1 MRKTTARSSTAP
13 GILWVVA
20 TPIGNLDDLSDRAR
34 RALAE
39 ADVIAAE
46 DTRTSRKLLPPRSTP
61 PEWAALHEHNE
72 RQVVERLLDRIEHGA
87 RIALVSDAGTP
98 LISDPG
104 YRLVRAAHER
114 GLKVSPLPGPCAAI
128 AALSAAGL
136 ASDRFRFEGFLPS
149 RAGPR
154 GQRLEALRASEE
166 TLVFYVPSRDLE
178 RLIEEFRLVFGDDRS
193 AAVAREL
200 TKRFETV
207 RRDSLAG
214 LAAWLQGDPDQKL
227 GEAVVLIEGTS
238 APEAAPAALD
248 ARRLATEL
256 IAELPPA
263 RAARLV
269 ARLCGMQRREAFA
282 LVESVRGPQE

>member
-1 MRKTTARSSTAP
+1 M
-13 GILWVVA
+13 
-20 TPIGNLDDLSDRAR
+20 
-34 RALAE
+34 
-39 ADVIAAE
+39 
-46 DTRTSRKLLPPRSTP
+46 
-61 PEWAALHEHNE
+61 
-72 RQVVERLLDRIEHGA
+72 
-87 RIALVSDAGTP
+87 
-98 LISDPG
+98 
-104 YRLVRAAHER
+104 
-114 GLKVSPLPGPCAAI
+114 
-128 AALSAAGL
+128 
-136 ASDRFRFEGFLPS
+136 
-149 RAGPR
+149 
-154 GQRLEALRASEE
+154 
-166 TLVFYVPSRDLE
+166 FYVPSRDLE